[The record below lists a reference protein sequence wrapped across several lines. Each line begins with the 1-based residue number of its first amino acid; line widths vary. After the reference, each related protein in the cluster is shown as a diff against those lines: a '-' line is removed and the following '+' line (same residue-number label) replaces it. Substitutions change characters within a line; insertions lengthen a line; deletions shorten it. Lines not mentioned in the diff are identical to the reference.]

1 MNKQGFSPQGF
12 GGEGRPREPRD
23 PWQPLPGNAP
33 KGRGRGGSPLRLILR
48 ISQRRPLKNSGMWF
62 PTQTDPPWWKTCWS
76 AARPSRRVLSHV
88 ETVPPRAAHLGCRP
102 QKGISK
108 RTGGRKSCLPSQGAA
123 GPLSRKRAPE
133 IPNFLTPL
141 LGCLRAAT
149 AADPTHRGAKQR
161 RAFQKGL
168 F

>member
-1 MNKQGFSPQGF
+1 M
-12 GGEGRPREPRD
+12 GGKAVPASRATR
-23 PWQPLPGNAP
+23 GNPSLETLQRA
-33 KGRGRGGSPLRLILR
+33 GGGGGVSPLRLILR